1 MTLTGH
7 ANQRNPLDSL
17 RSWSKIMA
25 SHSNGLTRSTIV
37 HLNLYHSLDKFS
49 KQQFYDGFLIFP
61 GNNLHERPKPFSLE
75 KKKQKLFFLFFSRKQ
90 AFLLCVVVFKGYL
103 LKVLFEYTAA
113 GVKCRVAAVKRL
125 LILHYSADYIFI
137 FFVITE
143 PTLRPS
149 NHVTLNYHWIN
160 QS

>member
-1 MTLTGH
+1 MKGQNLFLWKK
-7 ANQRNPLDSL
+7 RN
-17 RSWSKIMA
+17 K
-25 SHSNGLTRSTIV
+25 N
-37 HLNLYHSLDKFS
+37 YFS
-49 KQQFYDGFLIFP
+49 YFFP
-61 GNNLHERPKPFSLE
+61 GNR
-75 KKKQKLFFLFFSRKQ
+75 LFFYVLF
-90 AFLLCVVVFKGYL
+90 VFKGYL

-137 FFVITE
+137 FFVIIE